1 MRNLALA
8 LASAAGVLA
17 VASAGQ
23 AMLVSTVDDESIDG
37 VLFHDHDVVSL
48 DSAPGSALL
57 WLDGSALF
65 PDDAIEN
72 QNLDALAFLPNGN
85 VLLSTASS
93 TVIGGLA
100 IKDGD
105 LVELDLE
112 TGIATLFLPEGS
124 QGQPVDVD
132 GVDFM
137 PNGHLLLSFQK
148 EEVLHGEP
156 VHDGDVIEY
165 DIENDSFSFY
175 LTEEVFDIDSD
186 VNGLALLPNGNL
198 LVTTSEDTW
207 IGGLLVETSEIA
219 EVDPSTGVASIY
231 LSFERRVVGSADVDA
246 IAFERNA
253 CNDGIDSDGDGYVD
267 AQDTGCD
274 GPEDDSE
281 RDASAPCD
289 DGVDNDGDGFV
300 DHSPVPGT
308 GDPGCVVPAARSES
322 PECQDGVDNQG
333 DGTLDYDGGLSAL
346 GEGSPGLGDPDPTCT
361 GLPWREREGGQLCG
375 LGFEVAFL
383 LLPPLAWRRRTEARA
398 KAARRS
404 DPQR

>member
-1 MRNLALA
+1 MRILLFA
-8 LASAAGVLA
+8 LASAVLLAFSSSADA
-17 VASAGQ
+17 V
-23 AMLVSTVDDESIDG
+23 LVSMVDDEVIDG
-37 VLFHDHDVVSL
+37 ILFHDHDIVSL
-48 DSAPGSALL
+48 DSTPGSAEL
-57 WLDGSALF
+57 WLDGSELF
-65 PDDAIEN
+65 LDDAIVN
-72 QNLDALAFLPNGN
+72 QNIDALTFLPNGN
-85 VLLSTASS
+85 LLLSTASS

-148 EEVLHGEP
+148 EEVLYGQP

-165 DIENDSFSFY
+165 DIENDTMSFF
-175 LTEEVFDIDSD
+175 LREEVFDIDSD

-198 LVTTSEDTW
+198 VLTTSEDTS
-207 IGGLLVETSEIA
+207 IGGLLVENSQIV
-219 EVDPSTGVASIY
+219 EVDPETGAASIF
-231 LSFERRVVGSADVDA
+231 LSFESRVGQSDVDA
-246 IAFERNA
+246 IAFERTA
-253 CNDGIDSDGDGYVD
+253 CGDGIDNDEDGFVD
-267 AQDTGCD
+267 AEDTGCD

-281 RDASAPCD
+281 QDASAPCD
-289 DGVDNDGDGFV
+289 DGIDNDGDGWV
-300 DHSPVPGT
+300 DHSPIAGV

-361 GLPWREREGGQLCG
+361 GIAWREREGQELCG

-383 LLPPLAWRRRTEARA
+383 LLPPLAWRRRATARA
-398 KAARRS
+398 KATR
-404 DPQR
+404 

>member
-1 MRNLALA
+1 MRNFVLTLISTAGFVA
-8 LASAAGVLA
+8 ASSPAHA
-17 VASAGQ
+17 V
-23 AMLVSTVDDESIDG
+23 LVSTVDDEVIDG

-48 DSAPGSALL
+48 DSAPGSAEL
-57 WLDGSALF
+57 WLDGSLLF
-65 PDDAIEN
+65 PNDAIAN
-72 QNLDALAFLPNGN
+72 QNIDALTFLPDGSL
-85 VLLSTASS
+85 LLSTASS

-105 LVELDLE
+105 LVALDLE

-148 EEVLHGEP
+148 EEVLHGQP

-175 LTEEVFDIDSD
+175 LSEEVFDVDSD

-207 IGGLLVETSEIA
+207 IGGLFVETSQIA
-219 EVDPSTGVASIY
+219 EVDPSTGAASIF
-231 LSFERRVVGSADVDA
+231 LSPEPRVVGRADVDA

-267 AQDTGCD
+267 SQDTGCD

-281 RDASAPCD
+281 QDASAPCD

-300 DHSPVPGT
+300 DYSPVPGA

-322 PECQDGVDNQG
+322 PECQDGIDNQG
-333 DGTLDYDGGLSAL
+333 DGTLDYDGGLSVL
-346 GEGSPGLGDPDPTCT
+346 GEGSPDLRDPDPTCT
-361 GLPWREREGGQLCG
+361 GLPWREREGAECG
-375 LGFEVAFL
+375 LGFEMAFL
-383 LLPPLAWRRRTEARA
+383 LLPPLAWRRRMAAGA
-398 KAARRS
+398 KAS
-404 DPQR
+404 